1 MRLLVFSIAVLL
13 NSSINCCTLLSVR
26 LQTFFILALGL
37 GLGILVL
44 SVIILWSDMY
54 DPGIKGPM

>member
-26 LQTFFILALGL
+26 LGNSFHLGFRF
-37 GLGILVL
+37 GFGNIGAECYH
-44 SVIILWSDMY
+44 SVV
-54 DPGIKGPM
+54 